1 LSLSFCIDD
10 KLGGVTSLNYNLLA
24 HTPSTNLETHVI
36 SIDLT
41 ESIYSRA
48 NVNFPVTHQ
57 VNFAFSNKENYYSV
71 LKRLRE
77 LIPNKAGALILNYDT
92 EMAMLDNYEVDQTT
106 YQLVHDDYNLLIAQ
120 QYEHVVDVF
129 ICHNTIIKQKLLSSL
144 SHRAKSIFYLPHG
157 VPVPGFFRNSKDDTT
172 PIKLLFLGR
181 MAENKGIFDLPVI
194 NNLLRERGVAF
205 EWLCIGNGPQLD
217 DLKKAWNPA
226 DRVEF
231 FSPASNDEVLRLCAS
246 RDVFVLPTKFEGSPV
261 SLLETMS
268 VGLVPVITKIP
279 GGVTDIVNKDIG
291 FAIEMDDNRSFA
303 TAIKKLSDDRNLL
316 ERLSANCR
324 RKIVEEFD
332 VTITSQGYH
341 ALFQRYEEFYKEK
354 KLKKLK
360 VGARLDHQ
368 MIPNFVTRLIRTLLS
383 S

>member
-1 LSLSFCIDD
+1 
-10 KLGGVTSLNYNLLA
+10 
-24 HTPSTNLETHVI
+24 
-36 SIDLT
+36 
-41 ESIYSRA
+41 
-48 NVNFPVTHQ
+48 
-57 VNFAFSNKENYYSV
+57 
-71 LKRLRE
+71 
-77 LIPNKAGALILNYDT
+77 
-92 EMAMLDNYEVDQTT
+92 
-106 YQLVHDDYNLLIAQ
+106 
-120 QYEHVVDVF
+120 
-129 ICHNTIIKQKLLSSL
+129 
-144 SHRAKSIFYLPHG
+144 
-157 VPVPGFFRNSKDDTT
+157 
-172 PIKLLFLGR
+172 
-181 MAENKGIFDLPVI
+181 
-194 NNLLRERGVAF
+194 
-205 EWLCIGNGPQLD
+205 
-217 DLKKAWNPA
+217 LKKAWNPA

-231 FSPASNDEVLRLCAS
+231 VSPASNDEVLRLCAS